1 MSKVI
6 EIIEKEILSWPYVT
20 AEPHRFGG
28 IEFRLNKKEM
38 GHIHSEGLADIPF
51 PMKTRDELVNSGLVK
66 PHHVLPQSGWV
77 SYWFHNS
84 GEKEDIA
91 TVIDLFKLR
100 YELLKPKAQ
109 TKSDI
114 TVVPPKQNSGDI
126 SWIYR
131 GMMKDQTNF

>member
-1 MSKVI
+1 MFINIERKYNLYMSKVI
-6 EIIEKEILSWPYVT
+6 KIIEKEILSWPYVT
-20 AEPHRFGG
+20 VGSHRLGG

-84 GEKEDIA
+84 EKEDIA
-91 TVIDLFKLR
+91 TVIDLFKMQ
-100 YELLKPKAQ
+100 YELFKPKAQ

-114 TVVPPKQNSGDI
+114 TVIPPKQN
-126 SWIYR
+126 
-131 GMMKDQTNF
+131 

>member
-28 IEFRLNKKEM
+28 VEFHLNKREM

-51 PMKTRDELVNSGLVK
+51 PMKTRDELINAGLVK

-100 YELLKPKAQ
+100 YELLKSKAQ

-114 TVVPPKQNSGDI
+114 TVIPSKQN
-126 SWIYR
+126 
-131 GMMKDQTNF
+131 

>member
-51 PMKTRDELVNSGLVK
+51 PMKIRDELVNSGFVK

-100 YELLKPKAQ
+100 YELLKSKAQ

-114 TVVPPKQNSGDI
+114 TVIPPKQN
-126 SWIYR
+126 
-131 GMMKDQTNF
+131 

>member
-66 PHHVLPQSGWV
+66 PHHVL
-77 SYWFHNS
+77 YYHNQ
-84 GEKEDIA
+84 GGLATGFIIA
-91 TVIDLFKLR
+91 AKKR
-100 YELLKPKAQ
+100 
-109 TKSDI
+109 
-114 TVVPPKQNSGDI
+114 I
-126 SWIYR
+126 S
-131 GMMKDQTNF
+131 QQ